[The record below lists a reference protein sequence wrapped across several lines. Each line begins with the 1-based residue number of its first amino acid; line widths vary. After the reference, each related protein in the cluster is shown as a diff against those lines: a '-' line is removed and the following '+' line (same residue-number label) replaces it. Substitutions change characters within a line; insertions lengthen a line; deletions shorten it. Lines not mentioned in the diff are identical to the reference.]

1 MKKLLLVSAI
11 VFGSASFAAAQ
22 AVDAVQATSKPKVT
36 VANAK
41 AAAKKQQEEA
51 NANKLAG
58 ARPTV
63 SNATPATTPAVQ
75 RPGTAR
81 KPKPRAAAVA
91 KKS

>member
-11 VFGSASFAAAQ
+11 VFGSASIASAQ
-22 AVDAVQATSKPKVT
+22 AVDAVQASSKTKPTAV
-36 VANAK
+36 NAK
-41 AAAKKQQEEA
+41 LVAKKQKEDAQ
-51 NANKLAG
+51 ANKLAG

-63 SNATPATTPAVQ
+63 SNASSATAPAIQ

-81 KPKPRAAAVA
+81 KPKAKAVVA